1 MAESSEQTRGQAL
14 GPPWSA
20 LLGLR
25 AWSTSRDRLKALLG
39 VGADPSPD
47 PGLAGLSA
55 QPLAPAALVLIA
67 PSLDGGLCHSLGVSV
82 WMGLEAFTNR
92 PCPDFPLNFVKVI
105 FSL

>member
-1 MAESSEQTRGQAL
+1 MAESSEQTQGAGTGAPVVSPAGTQGLVHQQGQAE
-14 GPPWSA
+14 
-20 LLGLR
+20 GL
-25 AWSTSRDRLKALLG
+25 
-39 VGADPSPD
+39 VGGGGSPD

-55 QPLAPAALVLIA
+55 QPLAPAAVVLIA
-67 PSLDGGLCHSLGVSV
+67 PSLDGGLCHSLGVSL